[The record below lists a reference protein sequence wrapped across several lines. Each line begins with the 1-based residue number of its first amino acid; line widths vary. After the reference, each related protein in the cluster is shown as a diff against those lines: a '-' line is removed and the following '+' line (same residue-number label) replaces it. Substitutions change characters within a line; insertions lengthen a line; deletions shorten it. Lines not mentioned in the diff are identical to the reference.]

1 MKKIGLWCLGLCWAG
16 IVGAAELSVDF
27 TFSADDVE
35 LVAAGDYTVVGLAD
49 GARVVD
55 EVGAPSIPA
64 KFANVLIPSGA
75 QNVSIAASG
84 EWTLLAEGIT
94 PYPAQPRSPKSQ
106 AKPAFVPANARYAS
120 AAAWPAEIAAY
131 QGDHEMQ
138 GYQFVSVRVN
148 PLAYVAAEKKLYLRE
163 KVTVTV
169 SYDAAPA
176 TKSVFSSQKAAFE
189 PLVNSLVVNP
199 AASKNF
205 APAVKKAA
213 PRASAQYLI
222 ITRAALTNAF
232 KPLQTSRA
240 SRFTTDMLTVESIT
254 NTYSGTDA
262 QAKIRACIQYYV
274 SNNATLYVVLGGDNT
289 IVPSRGCWVDVDGET
304 ETAMPTDLYY
314 SGLNG
319 TWNSDGDSNY
329 GETTDGVDMAWD
341 VVVARIPVR
350 TAAHATAY
358 VDKLL
363 AFESNPHRFDGKMLL
378 GGMYAWDT
386 YTGTSRPSDNC
397 TNSDHH
403 ADFRYTA
410 HTSVSDSEMWDRRL
424 YRDGI
429 LPYWSASNS
438 IALFCDTLTTWDT
451 TFGSG
456 NYAQNAT
463 NVKNKFN
470 MGWFHMF
477 FSGHGDTT
485 LLGLETGSFSTT
497 EAAAM
502 TNTIVFAYTDACLT
516 GGFDQ
521 GEPSL
526 SEAFLRNANGGA
538 LIYMGC
544 SRYGWGS
551 PDETP
556 ASNTS
561 DGGPST
567 IYGYKFYKRMHETTG
582 RTIGTAFAMHKAD
595 MISASGTDD
604 CERWIQFGMNLQGDP
619 VLSLEPIG
627 DQPPA
632 IQPVQAQSVTV
643 GQALSF
649 SVTSTDGDGDTMRLT
664 ASGLPAGATFAGA
677 TGTVSISSTFNWTP
691 AATGSYSVTFFAGD
705 KDGTNSTVAGITV
718 NPRAKPSLSTTPA
731 GASVNAVVSNSFTLT
746 VQAAEADGDTV
757 SVGALSLPA
766 WASFAGAT
774 GAAPVQV
781 SMTGTPTVTG
791 TYSAVFR
798 AADADGA
805 ATSTVQIVVTE
816 APSVIDIGGYTLTQA
831 NAAYEY
837 TLPAGT
843 FIPVNGYVVVGRNTT
858 KDLFESAW
866 GVTLGENVVYLNSAG
881 AMPVINGDE
890 TYTLSD
896 ASSALVE
903 GPTPALTSG
912 YTRQRIHATNDATL
926 SGSWTSAAMASATP
940 GSGGVGNGTAGLVIN
955 EYADAGAYANEFVE
969 LYYDGVAGSQPAQAP
984 GIVVSGGTNQSVLTG
999 GTLTFTVTATDPED
1013 NDVILVA
1020 DSKPAGSTF
1029 TDVEGASPQVGTFS
1043 WTPAT
1048 TGSYEAV
1055 FVAADSADG
1064 METTQ
1069 RVAIAVLSS
1078 VGAAP
1083 VITVTGGT
1091 NQSAT
1096 VSNALTFTVTATD
1109 PEDNDVILI
1118 DSAKPAGAT
1127 FAGVEG
1133 ASPQSCVFSWTPP
1146 AAGNYEAVFVAADA
1160 YDGAEATQRVA
1171 IAVTAPGT
1179 GGGME
1184 TFDNYSNSGSSYTT
1198 NTFTGQ
1204 DGSTWTVG
1212 KGRGD
1217 ISITGKAPTIRN
1229 QADAYIRS
1237 GTIAGGVG
1245 TLSFKY
1251 RKPFSDSTMG
1261 NQVYVIGQDSTY
1273 TGTVTA
1279 VPASTNEVLTFTA
1292 TGVNVAGSFV
1302 LVISNTAATARMTV
1316 DDVEWT
1322 GYSTGGGTDTYEE
1335 WVADQGEDPET
1346 PEFVPEGDADGDGKT
1361 NYEEYMADTD
1371 PGDSN
1376 VAFEVTGDYANGTL
1390 SVEFPASTARYYQ
1403 LVYSTNLTSGGTIV
1417 SNLGWGGTGTLATN
1431 IPPEWYGTIR
1441 VRLTAP

>member
-1 MKKIGLWCLGLCWAG
+1 MKQRAIGLACLFVAMAWIPAAL
-16 IVGAAELSVDF
+16 AAELSVDF
-27 TFSADDVE
+27 TFSAADVE
-35 LVAAGDYTVVGLAD
+35 LTPAGEYTVVGLAD

-75 QNVSIAASG
+75 QNVSVAASG

-106 AKPAFVPANARYAS
+106 AKPAFVPASARYAS
-120 AAAWPAEIAAY
+120 AAAWPADIATG

-169 SYDAAPA
+169 TYDAPRVAK
-176 TKSVFSSQKAAFE
+176 TVFSNQKAVFE

-199 AASKNF
+199 SASKDF

-240 SRFTTDMLTVESIT
+240 ARFTTDMLTVESIT
-254 NTYSGTDA
+254 NAYAGTDA

-289 IVPSRGCWVDVDGET
+289 IVPSRGCYVSAAGET

-314 SGLNG
+314 SGLTG

-329 GETTDGVDMAWD
+329 GETSDGADLTWD
-341 VVVARIPVR
+341 VVVGRIPVR

-363 AFESNPHRFDGKMLL
+363 AFESNPTRFNGKMLL

-386 YTGTSRPSDNC
+386 YTGTARPSDNC

-403 ADFRYTA
+403 ADFRYSA

-429 LPYWSASNS
+429 LPYWSASNQ
-438 IALFCDTLTTWDT
+438 IAIFCDTLTTWDT

-456 NYAQNAT
+456 NYSQTASNL
-463 NVKNKFN
+463 KGKFN
-470 MGWFHMF
+470 QGWFHMF

-485 LLGLETGSFSTT
+485 LWGLESGSFGTSD
-497 EAAAM
+497 ASSM
-502 TNTIVFAYTDACLT
+502 TNLIVFAYTDACLT
-516 GGFDQ
+516 GGFDD

-526 SEAFLRNANGGA
+526 SEAFLRNASGGA

-544 SRYGWGS
+544 SRYGWGE
-551 PDETP
+551 PDASP

-567 IYGYKFYKRMHETTG
+567 VYGYKFYKRLHETSG
-582 RTIGTAFAMHKAD
+582 RLVGTAFAMHKAD
-595 MISASGTDD
+595 MVSQSGTDD

-619 VLSLEPIG
+619 VLSLEALG
-627 DQPPA
+627 DLPPA
-632 IQPVQAQSVTV
+632 IQPVAAQSVTV
-643 GQALSF
+643 GKALSF
-649 SVTSTDGDGDTMRLT
+649 GVSATESDGDTMRLT
-664 ASGLPAGATFAGA
+664 ASGLPAGSSFQGA
-677 TGTVSISSTFNWTP
+677 TGTVSVSSTFNWTP

-705 KDGTNSTVAGITV
+705 KDGTNSTSVGITV
-718 NPRAKPSLSTTPA
+718 NPRSKPSLSTTPA

-746 VQAAEADGDTV
+746 VQATEADGDTV
-757 SVGALSLPA
+757 TITNLTLP
-766 WASFAGAT
+766 AGAT
-774 GAAPVQV
+774 FQATNGVAPLQSVM
-781 SMTGTPTVTG
+781 SWTPTVTG

-798 AADADGA
+798 AADVDGA

-816 APSVIDIGGYTLTQA
+816 APSVIDIGGYKLSQA

-837 TLPAGT
+837 ALPAGT

-858 KDLFESAW
+858 KELFESAW
-866 GVTLGENVVYLNSAG
+866 GVTLGENVVYLNSG
-881 AMPVINGDE
+881 GLMPVINGDE

-896 ASSALVE
+896 ASDALVE

-912 YTRQRIHATNDATL
+912 YTRQRIHATNDATA
-926 SGSWTSAAMASATP
+926 SGSWTSSAMSSATP

-955 EYADAGAYANEFVE
+955 EYSDAGAYANEFIE
-969 LYYDGVAGSQPAQAP
+969 LFYDGVAGSQPAQAP
-984 GIVVSGGTNQSVLTG
+984 GIAVSGGTNQSVLTG

-1029 TDVEGASPQVGTFS
+1029 TDVEGTSPQVGTFS
-1043 WTPAT
+1043 WTPAA

-1083 VITVTGGT
+1083 VIAVTGGT

-1096 VSNALTFTVTATD
+1096 VSNVLTFTVTATD
-1109 PEDNDVILI
+1109 PEDNDIILI
-1118 DSAKPAGAT
+1118 DDAKPAGAT
-1127 FAGVEG
+1127 FGGVEG
-1133 ASPQSCVFSWTPP
+1133 ASPQSCAFSWTP
-1146 AAGNYEAVFVAADA
+1146 AATGTYEAVFVAADA
-1160 YDGAEATQRVA
+1160 YDGAESTQRVT
-1171 IAVTAPGT
+1171 IAVVEPGS

-1184 TFDNYSNSGSSYTT
+1184 TFDNYPNSGSSYVT

-1217 ISITGKAPTIRN
+1217 IQLNGKSPTIRN
-1229 QADAYIRS
+1229 ESGAYIRS
-1237 GTIAGGVG
+1237 GTISDGVG
-1245 TLSFKY
+1245 NLSFKY

-1261 NQVYVIGQDSTY
+1261 NKVYVIGQNSTY
-1273 TGTVTA
+1273 TGTVTT
-1279 VPASTNEVLTFTA
+1279 VPATTNEVLTFTA
-1292 TGVNVAGSFV
+1292 TGVNIAGSFV
-1302 LVISNTAATARMTV
+1302 LLVSNATGTARITV

-1322 GYSTGGGTDTYEE
+1322 GYSAGGGG
-1335 WVADQGEDPET
+1335 ADPIVEIVVLPTNATEHLSLELSTSQMGSQYVLEYTTNLLANPMVFIQAAPGVDGTGNAITLQDPT
-1346 PEFVPEGDADGDGKT
+1346 NAPVGDG
-1361 NYEEYMADTD
+1361 
-1371 PGDSN
+1371 
-1376 VAFEVTGDYANGTL
+1376 
-1390 SVEFPASTARYYQ
+1390 RYYR
-1403 LVYSTNLTSGGTIV
+1403 IV
-1417 SNLGWGGTGTLATN
+1417 K
-1431 IPPEWYGTIR
+1431 Y
-1441 VRLTAP
+1441 

>member
-1 MKKIGLWCLGLCWAG
+1 MKKVGLWCLGMGLAG
-16 IVGAAELSVDF
+16 LVGAAELSVEF
-27 TFSADDVE
+27 TFSAADVE
-35 LVAAGDYTVVGLAD
+35 LATAGEYTSIGLAD
-49 GARVVD
+49 GSRVVD
-55 EVGAPSIPA
+55 EAGAPSIPA

-94 PYPAQPRSPKSQ
+94 PYPSQPRRPKSQ
-106 AKPAFVPANARYAS
+106 AKPAFVPPNARYAS
-120 AAAWPAEIAAY
+120 AAAWPAEIATY

-163 KVTVTV
+163 HVTVTV
-169 SYDAAPA
+169 TYDAAPA
-176 TKSVFSSQKAAFE
+176 AKSVFSNQKAAFE

-199 AASKNF
+199 SASADF
-205 APAVKKAA
+205 APAVKKVA
-213 PRASAQYLI
+213 PRAAAQYLI

-240 SRFTTDMLTVESIT
+240 ARFSTDMVTVESIT
-254 NTYSGTDA
+254 NTYAGTDA

-289 IVPSRGCWVDVDGET
+289 IVPSRGCYVSAAGET

-314 SGLNG
+314 SGLTG
-319 TWNSDGDSNY
+319 TWNSDNDSNY
-329 GETTDGVDMAWD
+329 GETSDGADLTWD
-341 VVVARIPVR
+341 VVVGRIPVR

-358 VDKLL
+358 INKLL
-363 AFESNPHRFDGKMLL
+363 AFESDPTRYNGKMLL

-386 YTGTSRPSDNC
+386 YTGTARPSDNC

-403 ADFRYTA
+403 ADFRYSA

-429 LPYWSASNS
+429 LPYWSASNQVA
-438 IALFCDTLTTWDT
+438 IFCDTLTSWDT

-456 NYAQNAT
+456 NYSQTASNL
-463 NVKNKFN
+463 KSKFN
-470 MGWFHMF
+470 QGWFHMF

-485 LLGLETGSFSTT
+485 LWGLESGSFGTSD
-497 EAAAM
+497 ASSM
-502 TNTIVFAYTDACLT
+502 TNLIVFAYTDACLT
-516 GGFDQ
+516 GGFDD

-538 LIYMGC
+538 LVYMGC
-544 SRYGWGS
+544 SRYGWGE
-551 PDETP
+551 PDESP

-567 IYGYKFYKRMHETTG
+567 VYGYKFYKRLHETSG
-582 RTIGTAFAMHKAD
+582 RLVGTAFAMHKAD
-595 MISASGTDD
+595 MVSQSGTDD

-619 VLSLEPIG
+619 VLTLEALG
-627 DQPPA
+627 DLPPA
-632 IQPVQAQSVTV
+632 IQPVPAQSVTV

-649 SVTSTDGDGDTMRLT
+649 GVSATESDGDTMRLT
-664 ASGLPAGATFAGA
+664 ASGLPSGAAFAGA
-677 TGTVSISSTFNWTP
+677 TGTVSVSSTFNWTP

-705 KDGTNSTVAGITV
+705 KDGTNSTAVGITV
-718 NPRAKPSLSTTPA
+718 NPRSKPSLATTPA
-731 GASVNAVVSNSFTLT
+731 GASVNAVVSNLFTLT

-791 TYSAVFR
+791 NYSAVFR
-798 AADADGA
+798 ASDSDGA
-805 ATSTVQIVVTE
+805 VTSTVQIVVTE
-816 APSVIDIGGYTLTQA
+816 APSVIDIGGYKLTQA
-831 NAAYEY
+831 NAAYDY
-837 TLPAGT
+837 TLPAET
-843 FIPVNGYVVVGRNTT
+843 FIPVNGYVVIGRNTT
-858 KDLFESAW
+858 KELFESAW
-866 GVTLGENVVYLNSAG
+866 GVTLGENVVYLNSG
-881 AMPVINGDE
+881 GSMPVINGDE

-896 ASSALVE
+896 AADALVE

-912 YTRQRIHATNDATL
+912 YTRQRIHATNDATA
-926 SGSWTSAAMASATP
+926 SGSWTSATTASATP

-955 EYADAGAYANEFVE
+955 EYADAGAYANEFIE
-969 LYYDGVAGSQPAQAP
+969 LFYDGVAGSQPAQAP
-984 GIVVSGGTNQSVLTG
+984 SIAVAGGTNQSVLSG

-1013 NDVILVA
+1013 NDVMLVA

-1029 TDVEGASPQVGTFS
+1029 TDVDGASPQASTFS

-1048 TGSYEAV
+1048 PGNYEAV
-1055 FVAADSADG
+1055 FVAADLADG

-1083 VITVTGGT
+1083 TIAVSGGT

-1096 VSNALTFTVTATD
+1096 VSNLLTFTVTATD
-1109 PEDNDVILI
+1109 PEDNDVILV
-1118 DSAKPAGAT
+1118 DNAKPAGAT
-1127 FAGVEG
+1127 FDGAMG
-1133 ASPQSCVFSWTPP
+1133 ASPQSCVFSWTPT
-1146 AAGNYEAVFVAADA
+1146 AAGNYEAVFVAADS
-1160 YDGAEATQRVA
+1160 YDGAESTQRVA
-1171 IAVTAPGT
+1171 IAVTAPGS

-1184 TFDNYSNSGSSYTT
+1184 TFANYSNSGSSYVT

-1212 KGRGD
+1212 KARGD
-1217 ISITGKAPTIRN
+1217 IPINGAAPTIRN

-1279 VPASTNEVLTFTA
+1279 VPATTNEVLTFTA
-1292 TGVNVAGSFV
+1292 TGVNVAGNFV
-1302 LVISNTAATARMTV
+1302 LVISNTTSTARMTV

-1322 GYSTGGGTDTYEE
+1322 GYASGGGTDPYEE

-1346 PEFVPEGDADGDGKT
+1346 PEFVPEGDADGDGRT

-1376 VAFEVTGDYANGTL
+1376 VAFEVSGDYANGTL
-1390 SVEFPASTARYYQ
+1390 NVEFPASPNRYYQ
-1403 LVYSTNLTSGGTIV
+1403 LEYRTNLMSGENVV
-1417 SNLGWGGTGTLATN
+1417 SNLGWGGTGTFATN

-1441 VRLTAP
+1441 VRLTEP

>member
-1 MKKIGLWCLGLCWAG
+1 MKKRAIRLAGLFVAMAWIPAAL
-16 IVGAAELSVDF
+16 AAELSVDF
-27 TFSADDVE
+27 TFSAADVE
-35 LVAAGDYTVVGLAD
+35 LTAAGEYTVIGLAD
-49 GARVVD
+49 GSRVVD
-55 EVGAPSIPA
+55 EAGAPAIPA
-64 KFANVLIPSGA
+64 KFANILLPSGA
-75 QNVSIAASG
+75 KNVSISASG
-84 EWTLLAEGIT
+84 EWTLLAEGIA
-94 PYPAQPRSPKSQ
+94 PYPAQPRSPKSK
-106 AKPAFVPANARYAS
+106 AKPAFVPANDRYAS
-120 AAAWPAEIAAY
+120 AEAWPAEMATY
-131 QGDHEMQ
+131 EGDHDMQ

-148 PLAYVAAEKKLYLRE
+148 PLAYVGAEKKLYLRE

-169 SYDAAPA
+169 TYDAAPA
-176 TKSVFSSQKAAFE
+176 TRTIYSSQQAAFE

-199 AASKNF
+199 AASKTF
-205 APAVKKAA
+205 APAVKTVV

-262 QAKIRACIQYYV
+262 QAKIRACIQSYV
-274 SNNATLYVVLGGDNT
+274 SNNATAYVVLGGDNT
-289 IVPSRGCWVDVDGET
+289 IVPARGCWVDVDGET

-319 TWNSDGDSNY
+319 TWNSDNDSNY
-329 GETTDGVDMAWD
+329 GETTDNVDMAWD

-358 VDKLL
+358 INKLL
-363 AFESNPHRFDGKMLL
+363 AFESNPNRYDGKMLL

-386 YTGTSRPSDNC
+386 YTGTARPSDNC

-429 LPYWSASNS
+429 LPYWTASNS
-438 IALFCDTLTTWDT
+438 LALFCDTLTTWDT

-470 MGWFHMF
+470 LGWFHMF

-502 TNTIVFAYTDACLT
+502 TNLIVFAYTDACLT

-544 SRYGWGS
+544 SRYGWGE
-551 PDETP
+551 PDASP

-567 IYGYKFYKRMHETTG
+567 IYGYKFYKRLHETSG
-582 RTIGTAFAMHKAD
+582 RLVGTAFAMHKAD
-595 MISASGTDD
+595 MISASGSDG

-619 VLSLEPIG
+619 VLTLEALG
-627 DQPPA
+627 NLPPA
-632 IQPVQAQSVTV
+632 IQPVAAQSVTV

-649 SVTSTDGDGDTMRLT
+649 GVSATESDGDTMRLT
-664 ASGLPAGATFAGA
+664 ASGLPSGATFAGA
-677 TGTVSISSTFNWTP
+677 TGTVSVSSTFNWTP

-705 KDGTNSTVAGITV
+705 KDGTNNTVASITV
-718 NPRAKPSLSTTPA
+718 NPRSKPSLATTPA

-746 VQAAEADGDTV
+746 VQATEADGDTV
-757 SVGALSLPA
+757 SIGALSLPA

-791 TYSAVFR
+791 NYSAVFR
-798 AADADGA
+798 ASDADGA
-805 ATSTVQIVVTE
+805 VTATVQIVVTE
-816 APSVIDIGGYTLTQA
+816 APSVIDIGGYKLTQA
-831 NAAYEY
+831 NSTYNY
-837 TLPAGT
+837 TIPEGT
-843 FIPVNGYVVVGRNTT
+843 FIPVNGYVVIGRNTT
-858 KDLFESAW
+858 KDLFETAW
-866 GVTLGENVVYLNSAG
+866 GMTLGENVVYLNSAG
-881 AMPVINGDE
+881 LMPVINGDE

-896 ASSALVE
+896 ASSVLVE
-903 GPTPALTSG
+903 GPTPSLTSG

-940 GSGGVGNGTAGLVIN
+940 GSGGIGNGTAGLVIN
-955 EYADAGAYANEFVE
+955 EYSDAGAYANEFIE
-969 LYYDGVAGSQPAQAP
+969 LFYDGVAGSQPAQAP
-984 GIVVSGGTNQSVLTG
+984 TVTVSGGTNQSVLSG

-1013 NDVILVA
+1013 NDVMLIA

-1029 TDVEGASPQVGTFS
+1029 TDMDGTSPQVGSFS

-1048 TGSYEAV
+1048 PGNYEAV
-1055 FVAADSADG
+1055 FVAADMADG

-1083 VITVTGGT
+1083 VISVSGGT
-1091 NQSAT
+1091 NQSVV
-1096 VSNALTFTVTATD
+1096 VSNTLTFTVTATD

-1118 DSAKPAGAT
+1118 DDAKPAGAT
-1127 FAGVEG
+1127 FDGVEG
-1133 ASPQSCVFSWTPP
+1133 ASPQSCVFSWTPT
-1146 AAGNYEAVFVAADA
+1146 AAGNYEAVFVAADD

-1171 IAVTAPGT
+1171 IAVTAPGS

-1184 TFDNYSNSGSSYTT
+1184 TFANYSNSGSSYVT

-1212 KGRGD
+1212 KARGD
-1217 ISITGKAPTIRN
+1217 IPINGAAPTIRN

-1261 NQVYVIGQDSTY
+1261 NQVYVIGQDTTY
-1273 TGTVTA
+1273 TGTVTT
-1279 VPASTNEVLTFTA
+1279 VPSTTNEVLTFTA
-1292 TGVNVAGSFV
+1292 TGVNIAGSFV
-1302 LVISNTAATARMTV
+1302 LVISNTASTARMTV

-1322 GYSTGGGTDTYEE
+1322 GYSTGGGTDPVVEIVVLPTNATDHLSLELSTTQVGSQYVLEYTTNLLA
-1335 WVADQGEDPET
+1335 VPQVFIQAAPGVNGTGGSITLQDPT
-1346 PEFVPEGDADGDGKT
+1346 NAPVGDGRF
-1361 NYEEYMADTD
+1361 YRIVEY
-1371 PGDSN
+1371 
-1376 VAFEVTGDYANGTL
+1376 
-1390 SVEFPASTARYYQ
+1390 
-1403 LVYSTNLTSGGTIV
+1403 
-1417 SNLGWGGTGTLATN
+1417 
-1431 IPPEWYGTIR
+1431 
-1441 VRLTAP
+1441 